1 MLPMLSGSLGFA
13 LTGMFFVFLFFEI
26 VMVTSFS
33 LATELLPAARATM
46 MSGFYALSGI
56 GRMAGVLGAGV
67 FWKIGGIQMVAW
79 SAACFTIL
87 GLISLLWGL
96 HDWKVDGADSEAR

>member
-1 MLPMLSGSLGFA
+1 
-13 LTGMFFVFLFFEI
+13 
-26 VMVTSFS
+26 
-33 LATELLPAARATM
+33 LLPEARATM

-56 GRMAGVLGAGV
+56 GRMAGVLGAGL

-96 HDWKVDGADSEAR
+96 RAWQVDRPGSEAR